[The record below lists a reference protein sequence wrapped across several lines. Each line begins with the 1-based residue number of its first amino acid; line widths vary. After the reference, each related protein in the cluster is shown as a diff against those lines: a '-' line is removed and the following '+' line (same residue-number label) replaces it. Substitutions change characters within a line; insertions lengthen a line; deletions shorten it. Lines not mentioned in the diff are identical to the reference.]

1 MESIWEQVP
10 DTISIKW
17 LIMALV
23 LIFGIKFGMK
33 GLGLLKQIST
43 GMLVAALLF
52 MSGLGGLG
60 YSIGDLAAG
69 SSDTAVEEDGV
80 KQSEFNNEELIA
92 MAKLAPSKR
101 NQLLNYA
108 AVRDSKAIVVV
119 NEAGKIIKVHPLSK
133 KLQSQIKFTSQK
145 NQELVTISEKKVAE
159 VKEVAQVEQR
169 RLPIQWLWTML
180 GASFA
185 TAICAVV
192 LASRT
197 AGSIREKR
205 RLAEN
210 RGHV

>member
-10 DTISIKW
+10 DTVSIKW
-17 LIMALV
+17 LIMGLV

-43 GMLVAALLF
+43 GMLVAALLL

-92 MAKLAPSKR
+92 MAKLAPNNR

-169 RLPIQWLWTML
+169 QLPLQWLWTMM
-180 GASFA
+180 GASA
-185 TAICAVV
+185 AMAICAVV

-210 RGHV
+210 RGL